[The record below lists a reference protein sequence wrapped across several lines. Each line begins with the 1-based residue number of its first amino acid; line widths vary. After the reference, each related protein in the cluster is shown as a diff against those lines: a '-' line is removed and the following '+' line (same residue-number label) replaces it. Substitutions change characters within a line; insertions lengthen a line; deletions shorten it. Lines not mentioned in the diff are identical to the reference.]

1 MARSNLH
8 FPIVEGQECPP
19 ELLSRLREIDETAEL
34 IHFGGGDWRLGAV
47 NLTDVRTKDGGLM
60 LKTMQD
66 QKDHRAI
73 EPDPRNVL
81 LARLV
86 MQGFAQIERYT
97 ATMGISNTVTDSEGT
112 PCTVLEDFRARDHAW
127 RKDQGESVFQKR
139 LIATTGEAD
148 RAAHDEEMR
157 EFIRTDG
164 RSHYRREIRNRV
176 QFGASGMTGGG
187 GRIILP

>member
-1 MARSNLH
+1 MPGLH
-8 FPIVEGQECPP
+8 YPIVEGQQCPP
-19 ELLSRLREIDETAEL
+19 ELLARLREIDPTVEL
-34 IHFGGGDWRLGAV
+34 VHFGGGDWRLGAV
-47 NLTDVRTKDGGLM
+47 DPSDVRTRDGELM

-73 EPDPRNVL
+73 EPDPKNVI

-86 MQGFAQIERYT
+86 IQGFAQIEKYT
-97 ATMGISNTVTDSEGT
+97 ATMGISHTVTDSEGT
-112 PCTVLEDFRARDHAW
+112 PCTVLEDFRARDMAW
-127 RKDQGESVFQKR
+127 RKDQGESVFQRR

-148 RAAHDEEMR
+148 RAEHDAEMR

-176 QFGASGMTGGG
+176 QFGVGGMTGGS